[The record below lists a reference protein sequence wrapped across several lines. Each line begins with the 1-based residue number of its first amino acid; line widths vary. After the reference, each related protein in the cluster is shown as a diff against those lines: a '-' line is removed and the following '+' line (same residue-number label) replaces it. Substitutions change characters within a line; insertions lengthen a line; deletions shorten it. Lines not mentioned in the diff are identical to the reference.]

1 MKKTLAIYII
11 FIITSI
17 IAENS
22 FATPKWLESEVLE
35 VCKVTQD
42 VKINQKWTE
51 KQNGPWIKGNPIFLK
66 EGDLLTVHKSKSKTI
81 KKWYSSSNGSF
92 PFRNTHFHIATLDKV
107 YGLKK
112 VGKKKS

>member
-11 FIITSI
+11 FIISSI
-17 IAENS
+17 IVENS

-42 VKINQKWTE
+42 VRINQKWE
-51 KQNGPWIKGNPIFLK
+51 DNNGTWIKGNPIFLK

-92 PFRNTHFHIATLDKV
+92 PFRNTHFHIVTLDKD
-107 YGLKK
+107 
-112 VGKKKS
+112 